1 MQSFGE
7 RGQYGSRFEEA
18 RKRGPGPTQVEMDLL
33 LTPHARAALSLAG
46 EAEREIIGTEGE
58 INKRRTA
65 LIDMQR
71 QQAWTWRAHP
81 SVRSVNRFSS

>member
-58 INKRRTA
+58 INKRRNA
-65 LIDMQR
+65 LMDLRRWI
-71 QQAWTWRAHP
+71 
-81 SVRSVNRFSS
+81 RSTTCKRFNRNNTETG